1 MQTLDKNNLIN
12 RLPKMGIYHTSDGR
26 NIEDVSLYTLMWT
39 YISVKCDAARAY
51 GEETQ

>member
-1 MQTLDKNNLIN
+1 MQTLDKNILIN
-12 RLPKMGIYHTSDGR
+12 RLHKMGIYHTSDGR

-51 GEETQ
+51 GEE

>member
-1 MQTLDKNNLIN
+1 MQTLDRENLI
-12 RLPKMGIYHTSDGR
+12 RKLHGMKIYHTIDGR

-51 GEETQ
+51 GEE

>member
-12 RLPKMGIYHTSDGR
+12 RLHGMGIYHTSDGR
-26 NIEDVSLYTLMWT
+26 NIENVSLYTLMWT

-51 GEETQ
+51 GEE